1 MMKYDAIKLHSQSM
15 QALIVHHAN
24 EALKFVSDM
33 MNDDPGEM
41 EEVNVKRFAAM
52 VANTTI
58 EFLARDLVL
67 DYGNPDIVPKDLQA
81 AIRKFVL
88 DNMRV
93 EFDWG

>member
-1 MMKYDAIKLHSQSM
+1 MLKTDAIKMYSKPMQSFITYHVY
-15 QALIVHHAN
+15 AAK
-24 EALKFVSDM
+24 EFVTDLM
-33 MNDDPGEM
+33 KEDQGEM

-58 EFLARDLVL
+58 EFLAQDLDL
-67 DYGNPDIVPKDLQA
+67 DYGNPDVVPKDLQA

-93 EFDWG
+93 EFNWG

>member
-1 MMKYDAIKLHSQSM
+1 MKYDAIKLHSKPMQS
-15 QALIVHHAN
+15 LIVHHAN
-24 EALKFVSDM
+24 AALEFVSDM

-58 EFLARDLVL
+58 EFLATDLDV
-67 DYGNPDIVPKDLQA
+67 DHGNPDVVPKDLQA

>member
-1 MMKYDAIKLHSQSM
+1 MKYDAIKLHSKPM
-15 QALIVHHAN
+15 QALIVQHAN
-24 EALKFVSDM
+24 GALKFVSDM

-41 EEVNVKRFAAM
+41 EDVNVKRFAAM

-58 EFLARDLVL
+58 EFLARDLDVDHGKL
-67 DYGNPDIVPKDLQA
+67 DVVPKDLQA